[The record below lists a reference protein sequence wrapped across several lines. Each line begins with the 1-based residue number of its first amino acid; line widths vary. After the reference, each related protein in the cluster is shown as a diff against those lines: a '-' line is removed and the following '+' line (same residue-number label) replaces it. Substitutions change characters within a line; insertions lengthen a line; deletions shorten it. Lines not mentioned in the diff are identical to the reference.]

1 MKNKVIKI
9 FTGVSM
15 STAMLGISTIE
26 SMTFGFSM
34 LGISTIAGIIA
45 YVLYRKEV
53 N

>member
-1 MKNKVIKI
+1 MKNNVIKF
-9 FTGVSM
+9 FTGASM
-15 STAMLGISTIE
+15 TAAMLGISTIE